1 MAGSVNKV
9 LLIGNLGADP
19 DVREFPSGD
28 KYCNFS
34 VATNESWRDR
44 ETGEQKDRTEWHFVK
59 IYNSGLAKIAE
70 QYLRKGSKVF
80 IEGQLETRKWQDQSG
95 QDRYT
100 TEVVLRGFK
109 GNLTL
114 LDRPPEGSW
123 SGGGDYDRGESN
135 YDRGRS
141 GNFGNRGDQG
151 GQREQREQQS
161 VDMSDLDDNIPF

>member
-1 MAGSVNKV
+1 MAGSLNKV
-9 LLIGNLGADP
+9 QLIGNLGADP
-19 DVREFPSGD
+19 DLREFPSGD
-28 KYCNFS
+28 KYCRLR
-34 VATNESWRDR
+34 VATGESWRDR
-44 ETGEQKDRTEWHFVK
+44 ETGEQKERTEWHNVSIF
-59 IYNSGLAKIAE
+59 NSGLTRVVE

-100 TEVVLRGFK
+100 TEVVLRGFR
-109 GNLTL
+109 GTLIL

-123 SGGGDYDRGESN
+123 SGAGGYDRSESN
-135 YDRGRS
+135 YDRDRG

-151 GQREQREQQS
+151 GQREQQN

>member
-1 MAGSVNKV
+1 MAGSLNKV

-19 DVREFPSGD
+19 DLREFPSGD
-28 KYCNFS
+28 KYCKFS
-34 VATNESWRDR
+34 VATNETWRDR
-44 ETGEQKDRTEWHFVK
+44 ETGEQKERAEWHLVT
-59 IYNSGLAKIAE
+59 IYSSGLTGVAE

-100 TEVVLRGFK
+100 TEVVIRGFR
-109 GNLTL
+109 GTLIL

-123 SGGGDYDRGESN
+123 SGAGGHNRSESN
-135 YDRGRS
+135 YDRDRG
-141 GNFGNRGDQG
+141 GNFGKRGDQG
-151 GQREQREQQS
+151 GQREQQN

>member
-1 MAGSVNKV
+1 MAGSLNKV

-28 KYCNFS
+28 KFCRFS
-34 VATNESWRDR
+34 IATNESWRDR
-44 ETGEQKDRTEWHFVK
+44 ESGEQKERTEWNNVVIFS
-59 IYNSGLAKIAE
+59 SGLARVAE

-100 TEVVLRGFK
+100 TEVVIRGFR
-109 GNLTL
+109 GNLIL

-123 SGGGDYDRGESN
+123 SGAGGYDRSESN
-135 YDRGRS
+135 YDRDRS

-151 GQREQREQQS
+151 GPREQREQQN